1 MVLRNSRVAV
11 SRSLLPW
18 LIAIC
23 ASGCVSSPISN
34 IGLVRQSV
42 TSITISGERNL
53 ANAHVRITDPNEIE
67 RMLALIRKVR
77 RGFMH
82 AHVNF
87 DVENAEVL
95 RIRIAS
101 ENGPTDLTMVSGM
114 MPVPGNEDGL
124 FYDPGSEAQS
134 ELWDLALA
142 RLEAGNSQ

>member
-1 MVLRNSRVAV
+1 MAIF
-11 SRSLLPW
+11 RSLVPW

-34 IGLVRQSV
+34 VGPVRQSV

-53 ANAHVRITDPNEIE
+53 SNARVQVTDPNEIE
-67 RMLALIRKVR
+67 KMIGLIRKVR
-77 RGFMH
+77 RGFMYGR
-82 AHVNF
+82 VNF
-87 DVENAEVL
+87 DMENAKVL
-95 RIRIAS
+95 RIRIAR
-101 ENGPTDLTMVSGM
+101 ENGPTDVTMVSGM

-142 RLEAGNSQ
+142 RLEAGNAQ